1 MSTQEESVKVFKP
14 SQFFITAMII
24 KNKKQKTNKKTQ
36 TNNKKKTIMTF
47 ATTVMGISFCNSLL
61 DLGDF

>member
-24 KNKKQKTNKKTQ
+24 KNKKQKTNKK
-36 TNNKKKTIMTF
+36 NPNKQQKKDHHD
-47 ATTVMGISFCNSLL
+47 FCHHSNGYFLL
-61 DLGDF
+61 